1 MDGQPTAAET
11 KHLYQ
16 THPWPGVG
24 PNLTTPRLNTAATPE
39 YSPYYAD
46 ILPILSQQQAYQGKL
61 LQYNR
66 LLSSGRGGGGG
77 GGLQAPPLPTVLS
90 SPSTKTTTR
99 SRSSSKVSNKD
110 NTHIKTG
117 AQTGHGSR
125 PAKPSDNADRAL
137 ITSGKDQTS
146 KMPVKKPSEQ
156 PTSNGVPVRPPPP
169 ASQNGTAHPAQSS
182 SVPSTP
188 HQHARKFSFE
198 SREPSPNATQNHSP
212 RSAYSETNGNVPSL
226 RPLPPRLGGCR
237 FETAIPHSRRRMP
250 YNLGTDRLEK
260 GDLERIP
267 SRLSEENEKSL
278 ETEMNDLFRVLLPT
292 QEVETK
298 RQKLV
303 NKLEKLFND
312 EWPGHDIKVHLFGSS
327 GNLLCSDDSDVD
339 ICITT
344 PWKGLEHVC
353 LIADLLD
360 RHGMQDVVC
369 ISAAKVPI
377 VKIWDPELKLACDM
391 NVNNT
396 LALENTRMVRTY
408 VSIDERVRPLAMIIK
423 HWTRR
428 RIINDAAF
436 GGTLSS
442 YTWICMIIAFLQLRD
457 PPVLPA
463 LHQRQKEKL
472 LKSDGTRSEFA
483 DDVPKLTGF
492 GAKNKESLAA
502 LLFQFFRFYA
512 YEFDYDKFALSIRVG
527 KLLTKTEKKW
537 HIGTNNTL
545 CIEEPFNIIRNL
557 GNTADDTSFRGL
569 HLELRRAFDL
579 LAEGK
584 FAECWE
590 QYVYPKE
597 EERRWEKPSAPPR
610 PVLLRSASQQQSRP
624 QQRNNFNNRSQR
636 NNYQRNGNQGNR
648 RGSNHQGYEQSMP
661 FAQAGMPTTM
671 NPQELVWYQAQN
683 PQIGVPQELLQTSL
697 NALAQHDQNLRFQ
710 LYTHAQQINQQQALA
725 HAQRMQGGSGSD
737 RSRTNSFDNPPL
749 TAPIRPD
756 LMYGYGFPMQPPA
769 YFHPGFTTYPSSP
782 ASQTSAATTSNGMPE
797 FRRNL
802 RETGVSS
809 GGALRSQS
817 QPASRGS
824 ITVQQ
829 AMSAA
834 AAYTASQAQNG
845 MSSIP
850 PRQVNGVPVSNY
862 TPDELS
868 ETDYEEPKVVA
879 DAPEDDGARY
889 AGHYPNGHA
898 SPNRKVT
905 GFPSGTPVF
914 NTRNQSSQGRRRLST
929 DQGPQAVLDRRMK
942 RTSRSP
948 SPLGHART
956 ISAGMSAPLPSAPFA
971 QTNGQLSAK
980 PLVVNGS
987 VPKLAQAST
996 SNRSPLGVETTTTED
1011 IHHSNPLYIQQGT
1024 SANNSWNDQSVSYS
1038 TTSSEPVSLTVPDR
1052 PVIVN
1057 GSTAN
1062 RSPSSTM
1069 NHHDA
1074 SFQQRVTM
1082 AAVPTHLYYPHMG
1095 YDPNNILGL
1104 ARLNNRQLAPLD
1116 LATNEYSVAQDMP
1129 HLSPV
1134 YEHRT
1139 PSPTVLRSFGP
1150 PVVAQSPRG
1159 HRDVRSGTQKTPP
1172 TGPSAKQHDSS
1183 NRSPVLE
1190 HRAHGSSRESG
1201 NPRSAKSPSDSFNS
1215 WQKSKPRK
1223 KGLSDLKNGTNG
1235 VAQSEQLP
1243 KNEADR
1249 KGG

>member
-11 KHLYQ
+11 KHLYT
-16 THPWPGVG
+16 THPWPGVASN
-24 PNLTTPRLNTAATPE
+24 PTTPRVNTAAAN
-39 YSPYYAD
+39 YYTD
-46 ILPILSQQQAYQGKL
+46 IPLILSQHVYQDKL
-61 LQYNR
+61 LHYNR
-66 LLSSGRGGGGG
+66 LLSSSRGGG
-77 GGLQAPPLPTVLS
+77 GGLQAPPLPPVLS

-110 NTHIKTG
+110 NTHNKSG

-146 KMPVKKPSEQ
+146 KMPSKKSSDQ
-156 PTSNGVPVRPPPP
+156 PTGNGVPVRPPPP
-169 ASQNGTAHPAQSS
+169 ASQNGTGHPAQSS

-267 SRLSEENEKSL
+267 SRLSEGNEKSL
-278 ETEMNDLFRVLLPT
+278 EAEMNDLYRVLLPT
-292 QEVETK
+292 DEVETK

-303 NKLEKLFND
+303 AKLEKLFND

-408 VSIDERVRPLAMIIK
+408 VSIDERVRPLAMIVK
-423 HWTRR
+423 YWTRR
-428 RIINDAAF
+428 RIVNDAAF

-472 LKSDGTRSEFA
+472 VRSDGTHSEFA
-483 DDVPKLTGF
+483 DDLPKLAGF
-492 GAKNKESLAA
+492 GAKNKESLAT

-512 YEFDYDKFALSIRVG
+512 YEFDYDKFALSIRMG
-527 KLLTKTEKKW
+527 KVLTKTEKKW

-569 HLELRRAFDL
+569 HLELRRAFNL
-579 LAEGK
+579 LADGK

-610 PVLLRSASQQQSRP
+610 PALIRCASQQQPRP

-636 NNYQRNGNQGNR
+636 NYQRNGNQGNR
-648 RGSNHQGYEQSMP
+648 RGSNHQPYEQSMP

-671 NPQELVWYQAQN
+671 NPQDLAWYQAQN
-683 PQIGVPQELLQTSL
+683 PQIGVPQEILQTSL
-697 NALAQHDQNLRFQ
+697 NALAQHDTNLRFQ
-710 LYTHAQQINQQQALA
+710 LFTHAQQINQAQALA

-749 TAPIRPD
+749 TAPIRPE

-782 ASQTSAATTSNGMPE
+782 ASQTSTATTANGLPE

-824 ITVQQ
+824 MTVQQ
-829 AMSAA
+829 ARSAA
-834 AAYTASQAQNG
+834 AAYTAAQAQNG
-845 MSSIP
+845 ISSIP
-850 PRQVNGVPVSNY
+850 PRQVNGVPMSNY

-868 ETDYEEPKVVA
+868 ETDYEDAKVSA
-879 DAPEDDGARY
+879 DSPEEDGIRY
-889 AGHYPNGHA
+889 VGYYTNGHA
-898 SPNRKVT
+898 SPNRKVN
-905 GFPSGTPVF
+905 GFPSVAPAL
-914 NTRNQSSQGRRRLST
+914 NTLSQSSQGRRRLST
-929 DQGPQAVLDRRMK
+929 DQGPQAVLAQRMK

-956 ISAGMSAPLPSAPFA
+956 ISAGMSAPLPSAPFS

-980 PLVVNGS
+980 PVVVNGS
-987 VPKLAQAST
+987 LPKLAQASS
-996 SNRSPLGVETTTTED
+996 SNRSPLGIETTVAENGQ
-1011 IHHSNPLYIQQGT
+1011 HYNPLYIQQ
-1024 SANNSWNDQSVSYS
+1024 SSSPSNSWNEQSVSYS
-1038 TTSSEPVSLTVPDR
+1038 TASSEPVSLTVPDR

-1062 RSPSSTM
+1062 RSSSSAL
-1069 NHHDA
+1069 NHNDA
-1074 SFQQRVTM
+1074 SFHQRVTM
-1082 AAVPTHLYYPHMG
+1082 AAVPTHLYYSSLG
-1095 YDPNNILGL
+1095 YDPSNILGL
-1104 ARLNNRQLAPLD
+1104 TRLNTRQLAPLD
-1116 LATNEYSVAQDMP
+1116 LATNDYSVAQDMPP

-1139 PSPTVLRSFGP
+1139 PSPTVLRKFDP
-1150 PVVAQSPRG
+1150 PTIAHSPRG
-1159 HRDVRSGTQKTPP
+1159 GHREYRSGTQKTPP
-1172 TGPSAKQHDSS
+1172 TGPSAKQHDGSS
-1183 NRSPVLE
+1183 RSPVLE
-1190 HRAHGSSRESG
+1190 HRANGTSREPG
-1201 NPRSAKSPSDSFNS
+1201 NPRLGKSPTDNFSN

-1223 KGLSDLKNGTNG
+1223 KGPSDVKNATNG
-1235 VAQSEQLP
+1235 VAHSEQLP